1 MAVAKVRVRSTP
13 SLDKPVRLR
22 VAASMLHHE
31 LGGDVRSAMRG
42 PDYLLRL
49 NDAARALSEVIQVFR
64 LDRGGMRPIDAADV
78 ASGELLDGGKEGRS
92 EEGST
97 EEEKE
102 RVRRTTRE
110 SFGAPQSRCGAF
122 LPCF

>member
-78 ASGELLDGGKEGRS
+78 ASGELLDGGNALRS
-92 EEGST
+92 ADG
-97 EEEKE
+97 KLH
-102 RVRRTTRE
+102 RPLVVRRGDAV
-110 SFGAPQSRCGAF
+110 GAITALGDRQRS
-122 LPCF
+122 